1 MNTEDLVYDEN
12 SAGTLL
18 AGVEATGCPGN
29 NGGAHSYGSVI
40 EVGYPAT
47 CKSEGKNAKYKC
59 DYCESTSGGETINK
73 LPHTPVT
80 IKGKAATCT
89 STGLTDGVKCSV
101 CGTITTEQQT
111 TPALGHSWGAD
122 GSCTRTGCSAVKET
136 GGDSIGT
143 PSDETEGEA
152 EAASET
158 ETTGAAEAEAAI
170 QKEETKESE
179 PVEGGEPEAAET
191 VAGTLATEPIG
202 EEEGH
207 GLFGCNPFTCGCWI
221 YLLLALVI
229 GVVLGYILGSQGKK
243 KKRKKSRTR
252 PTSHPVTE
260 VDYAIP
266 TPVAD
271 PIPVT
276 MQSNATGITAA
287 VHHHVGARKDQQDS
301 YGVSDLNAYATNGI
315 LAIVADGMGGLANG
329 KAVSSNLVHG
339 MLNYFRQT
347 SGQENVPD
355 MMLDMLTQSND
366 QINRM
371 LQGADRSGSTLVS
384 AIIRGG
390 YLHFLTV
397 GDSRIYLYRHG
408 VLLQLNREHIY
419 QEELALKA
427 VNHIVPIAQVTGDR
441 QAHALTSYLGIGR
454 LTHLDRNY
462 EGIKLEPG
470 DKLLLASDGV
480 FGTLSQEEMEEALR
494 NGIGDATDLIGEK
507 IRKAN
512 MQYQDNNTALVLE
525 YHG

>member
-1 MNTEDLVYDEN
+1 MSNGKCLTPGCGYEDPTVDDTPMAQGDV
-12 SAGTLL
+12 SDA
-18 AGVEATGCPGN
+18 
-29 NGGAHSYGSVI
+29 
-40 EVGYPAT
+40 PA
-47 CKSEGKNAKYKC
+47 
-59 DYCESTSGGETINK
+59 GET
-73 LPHTPVT
+73 
-80 IKGKAATCT
+80 
-89 STGLTDGVKCSV
+89 TD
-101 CGTITTEQQT
+101 TET
-111 TPALGHSWGAD
+111 TPAG
-122 GSCTRTGCSAVKET
+122 
-136 GGDSIGT
+136 
-143 PSDETEGEA
+143 
-152 EAASET
+152 ET
-158 ETTGAAEAEAAI
+158 ETTGAAETEGTNI
-170 QKEETKESE
+170 TVEETQKSE
-179 PVEGGEPEAAET
+179 PVEGSETEAVET

-202 EEEGH
+202 EEDGH

-229 GVVLGYILGSQGKK
+229 GVVLGFVLGSQGKK

-266 TPVAD
+266 APVAD
-271 PIPVT
+271 PIPVAT

-384 AIIRGG
+384 AIVRDG

-427 VNHIVPIAQVTGDR
+427 VNHIVPLAQVTGDR

>member
-1 MNTEDLVYDEN
+1 MDIPNYDPNE
-12 SAGTLL
+12 
-18 AGVEATGCPGN
+18 
-29 NGGAHSYGSVI
+29 I
-40 EVGYPAT
+40 
-47 CKSEGKNAKYKC
+47 
-59 DYCESTSGGETINK
+59 
-73 LPHTPVT
+73 
-80 IKGKAATCT
+80 
-89 STGLTDGVKCSV
+89 
-101 CGTITTEQQT
+101 
-111 TPALGHSWGAD
+111 
-122 GSCTRTGCSAVKET
+122 RM
-136 GGDSIGT
+136 
-143 PSDETEGEA
+143 
-152 EAASET
+152 SET
-158 ETTGAAEAEAAI
+158 ETQCPHSDTKMGEPGNNADCTHDGYEAQIVCSKCGAEIKPRTKVQDKLGHQEKIEGAVSPTCTTDGQTGRKVCTRPGCNQVLSENQVIPKLGHNMVNGKCTRCPYESTGGIVDGSAQDAPEEGATNIETASTETGATEAVSTEAT
-170 QKEETKESE
+170 QGTDTGLDRQDETGVESLPTEE
-179 PVEGGEPEAAET
+179 A
-191 VAGTLATEPIG
+191 VATTLATDPGDEVDS
-202 EEEGH
+202 H

-229 GVVLGYILGSQGKK
+229 GVVLGFILGSAGKK
-243 KKRKKSRTR
+243 KKKAKRRQR
-252 PTSHPVTE
+252 DRMFTE

-266 TPVAD
+266 APVAD
-271 PIPVT
+271 PT
-276 MQSNATGITAA
+276 MQSNAMGVTAA

-347 SGQENVPD
+347 SGQESVPD

-371 LQGADRSGSTLVS
+371 LQGADRSGSILVS

-408 VLLQLNREHIY
+408 ILLQLNREHIY
-419 QEELALKA
+419 QEELAVKA
-427 VNHIVPIAQVTGDR
+427 VNHIVPLAQVTGDR

-494 NGIGDATDLIGEK
+494 NGIGDATDIIGEK